1 MSKKIDAASKSLI
14 KALKKHSEVV
24 GSDRVSLKKAER
36 ATAKLQEAA
45 ADYAEV
51 VHAKTGLPTPFNLVV
66 PSGLDSTTLH
76 SLSLERD
83 AISKS
88 LTHPIPVQKAAKD

>member
-1 MSKKIDAASKSLI
+1 MSKKIDAASKGLI

-45 ADYAEV
+45 AVYAEV
-51 VHAKTGLPTPFNLVV
+51 VHKKTGLPTPFSLTV
-66 PSGLDSTTLH
+66 PVGLDSTTMH
-76 SLSLERD
+76 SLELERD

-88 LTHPIPVQKAAKD
+88 LTNPIPVQKPRN

>member
-45 ADYAEV
+45 ADYADV
-51 VHAKTGLPTPFNLVV
+51 VHSKTGLSTPFSLVV
-66 PSGLDSTTLH
+66 PNGLDSTTLH
-76 SLSLERD
+76 SLELERD

-88 LTHPIPVQKAAKD
+88 MTHPIPLPTTEG

>member
-14 KALKKHSEVV
+14 KALKKHSEAV

-36 ATAKLQEAA
+36 AAARLQEAA
-45 ADYAEV
+45 AEYADV
-51 VHAKTGLPTPFNLVV
+51 VYTKTGLSTPFSLVV
-66 PSGLDSTTLH
+66 PNGLDSTTLH
-76 SLSLERD
+76 SLALERD

-88 LTHPIPVQKAAKD
+88 ITNPIPVQNGGKD

>member
-1 MSKKIDAASKSLI
+1 MSKKIAAASKSLI

-45 ADYAEV
+45 ALYAEI
-51 VHAKTGLPTPFNLVV
+51 VHKKTGLPTPFNVTV
-66 PSGLDSTTLH
+66 PQGLDSTTMH
-76 SLSLERD
+76 SLELERD

-88 LTHPIPVQKAAKD
+88 MTHPIPIQTPKA